1 MKKNTN
7 ELLKVCPTDDI
18 NIAILS
24 ILGLKKSCLTT
35 ICQMFFFLNC
45 HNVVTRVQT
54 WRCIK
59 YFRQEKVGFEKK
71 MSKYADM
78 CSNDFTQDDLC

>member
-1 MKKNTN
+1 MKKTTN
-7 ELLKVCPTDDI
+7 ELLKVCPTDDV

-24 ILGLKKSCLTT
+24 ILGLKKSCLMT

-54 WRCIK
+54 WHCIK
-59 YFRQEKVGFEKK
+59 YFRQQKVGFEK

-78 CSNDFTQDDLC
+78 CSNVFTQDCIC

>member
-1 MKKNTN
+1 MKKTTN
-7 ELLKVCPTDDI
+7 ELLKVCPTDDV

-24 ILGLKKSCLTT
+24 ILGLKKSCLMT

-45 HNVVTRVQT
+45 HNVVTRVQA

-59 YFRQEKVGFEKK
+59 YFRQQKVGFEK

-78 CSNDFTQDDLC
+78 CSNVFTQDCIC